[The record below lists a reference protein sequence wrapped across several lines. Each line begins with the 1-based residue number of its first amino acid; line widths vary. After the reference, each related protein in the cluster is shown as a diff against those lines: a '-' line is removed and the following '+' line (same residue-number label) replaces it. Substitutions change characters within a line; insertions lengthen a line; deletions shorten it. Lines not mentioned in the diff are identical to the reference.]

1 MLFINYNNLVSLNV
15 LVWQHDFRPKGTT
28 IGHMFTKLI
37 LRVVGI
43 KCRSIMNTLVLVRS
57 KPITSGVKDGEGKL
71 CELQRPGKSKIQKTN
86 FILTNL
92 NCRLSIKYDSIKSFI
107 RWNKKILSFLK
118 KQHCS

>member
-1 MLFINYNNLVSLNV
+1 
-15 LVWQHDFRPKGTT
+15 
-28 IGHMFTKLI
+28 
-37 LRVVGI
+37 
-43 KCRSIMNTLVLVRS
+43 MNTGFS
-57 KPITSGVKDGEGKL
+57 KVKAHYRWSQGGEGKL

-92 NCRLSIKYDSIKSFI
+92 NCRLSIKYDSIKSFN